1 MKKNNLSIKVFLVKF
16 VGEICYQVCINLL
29 ETSLLAN
36 ALYKFFH
43 YENNNQN
50 FKQISE
56 TTLLCSRF
64 LLIQQCLFNI
74 IFR

>member
-36 ALYKFFH
+36 ALY
-43 YENNNQN
+43 ENQD
-50 FKQISE
+50 
-56 TTLLCSRF
+56 
-64 LLIQQCLFNI
+64 LIESYLTNSFPKSVP
-74 IFR
+74 FPF